1 MMHVVNA
8 AGLCMFGYLSFD
20 TRCIPEFMEAITGW
34 GATIDELLLIGERIA
49 NLRLLYNLREGKC
62 PLEWK
67 VPKRLLGHPPL
78 EEGNLKG
85 IELDEKTMIKEFL
98 DAMDWDA
105 KTMRPSAG
113 KLEELGLAELA

>member
-8 AGLCMFGYLSFD
+8 AGLCMFGYLSYD
-20 TRCIPEFMEAITGW
+20 TRCIPAFMEAITGW
-34 GATIDELLLIGERIA
+34 SGTIEELLLIGERIA
-49 NLRLLYNLREGKC
+49 NLRLLYNLREGSS

-78 EEGNLKG
+78 EEGNLRG

-98 DAMDWDA
+98 QAMDWDA
-105 KTMRPSAG
+105 RTMHPSEK